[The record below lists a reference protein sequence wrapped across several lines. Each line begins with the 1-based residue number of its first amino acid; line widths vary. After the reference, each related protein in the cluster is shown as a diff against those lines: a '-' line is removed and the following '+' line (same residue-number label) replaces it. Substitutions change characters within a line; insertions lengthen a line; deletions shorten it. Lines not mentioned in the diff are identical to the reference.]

1 MVKYFLAILGIGIL
15 AAPLPAIAQRTGYI
29 PWNYVDANDGVAGLN
44 GSAKLPIATI
54 DTTGS
59 TSGQVLTSNGTAP
72 AWVTPSGGGGGSITA
87 SLPLSITSN
96 NISVA
101 IGTGANTVAGGP
113 ALASE
118 IQRATNAESLLVP
131 LNTVNTANGVAGLNG
146 SVKLP
151 ITIIDPTG
159 ATSGQTL
166 TFNGSGIAWV
176 TPSGG
181 GGGLVI
187 GTTTG
192 TARDAALAITAE
204 GNALTSA
211 QASLK
216 ITSNLSDLTNAQIAL
231 QNLQGQPPLY
241 LGNPVYGAK
250 CDGLTIANAAIT
262 TGTAALSSSSHTF
275 VSGDVGKL
283 VTVPGAGSSG
293 GPLNATISSV
303 SGGVATLS
311 TNAGATV
318 TVASATFGTNDQAA
332 FTNVATAAAING
344 GLVVIP
350 AAMCIVNGST
360 TVGNKVSFTGYG
372 PGVSIVKFISTSDQ
386 SNGVFKGY
394 TGGTACTQAIS
405 LAGWSDNHFTNFEV
419 DQAAATQTGGYTVQS
434 KGIDMPCATRLTFDH
449 MYVHDSPATCLA
461 SDFSEPSIVTNNIV
475 VNCGRSSGT
484 GIGGNG
490 IGQGTLNLANEGYT
504 IANNWIINPAHYGA
518 YLEKQSGNSAGN
530 PAIISGNV
538 VLAGTLAA
546 ASQGGPSAGIDSAG
560 SDGTIITNNYVVGL
574 ATQTSWSCI
583 SIDTGTNNVASG
595 YNTIIADNRV
605 SSCENGI
612 YVNYGSGIPTGGNP
626 ANVRISG
633 NRVTNVVQFGIG
645 IQGATASVT
654 DGVDISDN
662 TVSLS
667 GSGGIVF
674 LGAGGF
680 SHVDIQG
687 NRLFNNGIVGT
698 SVAGQSG
705 IGFSG
710 NVAGISIVNN
720 IAYDNAAG
728 HQKTGLGVTSGFAL
742 TGAVISHNDFTGNAT
757 SALNIVGT
765 ISGILDHN
773 RGFPT
778 FTVSGSS
785 AATPT
790 GTGDTGQFIA
800 GTTGTSTVTILPY
813 GTAQITAPN
822 GWFCAA
828 NDNTTPAAL
837 VQSASTTS
845 SCTVTGSTTT
855 ADVVR
860 LMAVAY

>member
-1 MVKYFLAILGIGIL
+1 MRVVLGVIL
-15 AAPLPAIAQRTGYI
+15 ALLASTAAYADGGPVAPPGIPLSYLGAANGVPRTNSI
-29 PWNYVDANDGVAGLN
+29 N
-44 GSAKLPIATI
+44 KLPIATI

-59 TSGQVLTSNGTAP
+59 TSGQVLSSNGTAP
-72 AWVTPSGGGGGSITA
+72 VWITPSGGGGSITA
-87 SLPLSITSN
+87 SLPLSILNN
-96 NISVA
+96 NISIA
-101 IGTGANTVAGGP
+101 LGTGPNTVAGGP

-118 IQRATNAESLLVP
+118 IQRAMNAEGLAEL
-131 LNTVNTANGVAGLNG
+131 TANKNAANGYAGLDATA
-146 SVKLP
+146 KLP
-151 ITIIDPTG
+151 LAIINNAAATTG
-159 ATSGQTL
+159 QVL
-166 TFNGSGIAWV
+166 TFNGTLNTWA

-181 GGGLVI
+181 GGGS
-187 GTTTG
+187 
-192 TARDAALAITAE
+192 ALQIA
-204 GNALTSA
+204 N
-211 QASLK
+211 
-216 ITSNLSDLTNAQIAL
+216 NLSDLANTQTAL
-231 QNLQGQPPLY
+231 LNLQGQPPFY
-241 LGNPVYGAK
+241 MGSPVYGAK
-250 CDGLTIANAAIT
+250 CNGKTIANAAIT
-262 TGTAALSSSSHTF
+262 TGTAALSSSTYTF

-283 VTVPGAGSSG
+283 ITVPGAASGG

-303 SGGVATLS
+303 AGGVATLS
-311 TNAGATV
+311 VNAGT
-318 TVASATFGTNDQAA
+318 TVAAGAATFGTNDQTALQSA
-332 FTNVATAAAING
+332 ENAAAVNG

-350 AAMCIVNGST
+350 AAMCVVNGST
-360 TVGNKVSFTGYG
+360 SVGNKVSFTGYG
-372 PGVSIVKFISTSDQ
+372 AGVSIIKFISTTDQ
-386 SNGVFKGY
+386 ANGVFKGY

-405 LAGWSDNHFTNFEV
+405 IAGWSDNHFTNFEV
-419 DQAAATQTGGYTVQS
+419 DQVAATQTGGYTVQA

-461 SDFSEPSIVTNNIV
+461 SDFSEPSIVSNNIA

-490 IGQGTLNLANEGYT
+490 IGQGTLNLPNEGYT
-504 IANNWIINPAHYGA
+504 ISNNWVINPAHYGA

-538 VLAGTLAA
+538 ILAGTLAS

-560 SDGTIITNNYVVGL
+560 SDGTIITGNYVVGL
-574 ATQTSWSCI
+574 VTQTSWSCI

-595 YNTIIADNRV
+595 YNTIISDNRV

-626 ANVRISG
+626 ANVRIAG
-633 NRVTNVVQFGIG
+633 NRVTNAVQFGIG

-654 DGVDISDN
+654 DGIDISDN

-680 SHVDIQG
+680 SHIDLKG
-687 NRLFNNGIVGT
+687 NRLFNNGVVGT

-705 IGFSG
+705 MGFSG
-710 NVAGISIVNN
+710 NVAGISIVDN
-720 IAYDNAAG
+720 IAYDNNAG

-742 TGAVISHNDFTGNAT
+742 TGALISHNDFTGNAT

-765 ISGILDHN
+765 INGTLDHN

-785 AATPT
+785 AGTPV
-790 GTGDTGQFIA
+790 GTGDAGQFTA

-822 GWFCAA
+822 GWMCVA
-828 NDNTTPAAL
+828 NDNTTPAAMF
-837 VQSASTTS
+837 QTASTTS
-845 SCTVTGSTTT
+845 GCTISGATTT
-855 ADVVR
+855 ADIVR
-860 LMAVAY
+860 LMATAY